1 MSPTGGPCTECD
13 HGLCSSCAQKR
24 HGHNKSHSLRS
35 NQPSRATPE
44 QHRIHHMHPQ
54 HKCITETSRDLA
66 GTHYDSGNEGET
78 GGRTCWAQSI
88 LHHSM
93 EGTSSNGISNSTH
106 NRGSQRTCAR
116 TESSMAEQYEYIA
129 SMAPPFCRFPD
140 DGKQP
145 LAQVA
150 SGHELGRLVAGN

>member
-1 MSPTGGPCTECD
+1 M
-13 HGLCSSCAQKR
+13 L
-24 HGHNKSHSLRS
+24 
-35 NQPSRATPE
+35 
-44 QHRIHHMHPQ
+44 
-54 HKCITETSRDLA
+54 
-66 GTHYDSGNEGET
+66 GT
-78 GGRTCWAQSI
+78 SI

-106 NRGSQRTCAR
+106 NRGSQHTCAR

-145 LAQVA
+145 LAQEA
-150 SGHELGRLVAGN
+150 SGLLRVYSSCLNMPLGGELQWLRHHPGLGII

>member
-1 MSPTGGPCTECD
+1 M
-13 HGLCSSCAQKR
+13 L
-24 HGHNKSHSLRS
+24 
-35 NQPSRATPE
+35 
-44 QHRIHHMHPQ
+44 
-54 HKCITETSRDLA
+54 
-66 GTHYDSGNEGET
+66 GT
-78 GGRTCWAQSI
+78 SI

-150 SGHELGRLVAGN
+150 SGHELGRLVAGNQDGPTELLHEFGAP

>member
-1 MSPTGGPCTECD
+1 M
-13 HGLCSSCAQKR
+13 L
-24 HGHNKSHSLRS
+24 
-35 NQPSRATPE
+35 
-44 QHRIHHMHPQ
+44 
-54 HKCITETSRDLA
+54 
-66 GTHYDSGNEGET
+66 GT
-78 GGRTCWAQSI
+78 SI

-106 NRGSQRTCAR
+106 NRGSQHTCAR

-150 SGHELGRLVAGN
+150 SGHELGRLVAGNQDGTTELLHEFGAP

>member
-1 MSPTGGPCTECD
+1 M
-13 HGLCSSCAQKR
+13 L
-24 HGHNKSHSLRS
+24 
-35 NQPSRATPE
+35 
-44 QHRIHHMHPQ
+44 
-54 HKCITETSRDLA
+54 
-66 GTHYDSGNEGET
+66 GT
-78 GGRTCWAQSI
+78 SI
-88 LHHSM
+88 LNHSM
-93 EGTSSNGISNSTH
+93 EGKHMDHSTSSNGISNSTH